1 MKFQAKKLRHFI
13 KQFILRMRNF
23 LFFSRMKKIKFNIG
37 SGVFNIG
44 KEWYATDIH
53 TLNITNEREWKKL
66 LYSHRIDNIMAE
78 HVWEHL
84 TDADMELA
92 NNVCFKYL
100 KKHGVLRLAVPDGYH
115 PDKEYIEYV
124 KPGGTGAGADDHKI
138 LLNYNIMKERLEKA
152 GFAVKLLEYWD
163 EQGNFHFTDWTDEGG
178 HIIRSKRYDLRNK
191 NGILNYTS
199 LIVDALK
206 P

>member
-13 KQFILRMRNF
+13 NEFILRMRNF

-84 TDADMELA
+84 TEEDTILA
-92 NNVCFKYL
+92 IRNCYKYL
-100 KKHGVLRLAVPDGYH
+100 KKKGNLRLAVPDGFH
-115 PDKEYIEYV
+115 PDKEYIGYV
-124 KPGGTGAGADDHKI
+124 TPGGNGAGADDHKI
-138 LLNYNIMKERLEKA
+138 LYNYLTLKKKLEEF
-152 GFAVKLLEYWD
+152 GFKVRLLEYWD

-178 HIIRSKRYDLRNK
+178 HITRSKRYDRRNK
-191 NGILNYTS
+191 NGVLNYTS

-206 P
+206 